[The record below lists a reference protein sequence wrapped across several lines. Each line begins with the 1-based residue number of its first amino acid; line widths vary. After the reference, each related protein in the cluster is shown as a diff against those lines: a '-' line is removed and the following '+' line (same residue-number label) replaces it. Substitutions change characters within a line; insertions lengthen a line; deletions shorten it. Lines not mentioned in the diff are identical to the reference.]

1 MSQNKSTRTK
11 CGKKIKVQ
19 GPQNGFCLFW
29 KRNLVFS
36 SLRLFTPN
44 TICFS
49 VSPSPSPPPP
59 QVLQTSLKLS
69 LRLGQ
74 TDYARNTSFL
84 SGSKFDVF
92 SSFRGEDTRTN
103 FTDHLYADL
112 VEKRIHTFRDD
123 EELGRGD
130 IICVKL
136 LQAIE

>member
-1 MSQNKSTRTK
+1 MWKKNKSTGTSK
-11 CGKKIKVQ
+11 WVLPFLEEKLSIIFNAAIHAQ
-19 GPQNGFCLFW
+19 YNLF
-29 KRNLVFS
+29 FS
-36 SLRLFTPN
+36 ISIL
-44 TICFS
+44 
-49 VSPSPSPPPP
+49 SPPPP

-74 TDYARNTSFL
+74 TASGRNTSFL

-112 VEKRIHTFRDD
+112 VEKRIHTFRDN
-123 EELGRGD
+123 EELRRGD